1 MQHGREPDGK
11 KDADRETYAGDD
23 EEDGCGFG
31 GPSSTNLGLHDAI
44 DDRHQ
49 DGGKKRASVD
59 QRQLFRQQIDKAEA
73 QQKGEGEEDVAANN
87 AP

>member
-11 KDADRETYAGDD
+11 KDTDGETYAGDD
-23 EEDGCGFG
+23 EEDRRRFG
-31 GPSSTNLGLHDAI
+31 RPPTTNFGLHDAI

-73 QQKGEGEEDVAANN
+73 Q
-87 AP
+87 